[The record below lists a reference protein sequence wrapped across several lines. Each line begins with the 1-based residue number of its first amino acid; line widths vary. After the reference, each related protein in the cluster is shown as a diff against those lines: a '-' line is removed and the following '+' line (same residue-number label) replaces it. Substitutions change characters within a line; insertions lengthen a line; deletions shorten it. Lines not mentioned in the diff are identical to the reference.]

1 MAAGNKPHSLNQ
13 GAPLWSANYG
23 QVQLRPPPNP
33 QKIMFSDQGLTLP
46 LGLVLSLVRIGCH
59 VNQTQKLCLGRISGL
74 ACNHKLTF
82 EEGDLSSH
90 LASLRV
96 SRRQQNGILL
106 GHLLTLGSRH
116 HGGHSR

>member
-1 MAAGNKPHSLNQ
+1 MVKCNSD
-13 GAPLWSANYG
+13 
-23 QVQLRPPPNP
+23 PPPNP

-46 LGLVLSLVRIGCH
+46 LGLVLSLVCIGCH

-116 HGGHSR
+116 HGGHSH